1 MTTNYI
7 ILTVF
12 EFLLFI
18 SVVLSIIF
26 EYKIIDFENLMK
38 EKIKKFLEVILQL

>member
-26 EYKIIDFENLMK
+26 EYKLINFENRIK
-38 EKIKKFLEVILQL
+38 EKIKNFLRRAAR